1 MPNYLY
7 KCIVCDYAEEHALPI
22 SFDPGIKM
30 LCRECENKT
39 GFGEDRMTR
48 RIGKPRV
55 INARQ
60 TLGKWFKEQ
69 TGKEL
74 LGD

>member
-1 MPNYLY
+1 MPNYKY
-7 KCIVCDYAEEHALPI
+7 ECVGCSYEELMFLKM
-22 SFDPGIKM
+22 SEDPKKTFS
-30 LCRECENKT
+30 CPRCE
-39 GFGEDRMTR
+39 GEMTR
-48 RIGKPRV
+48 RITKSSVKFERD
-55 INARQ
+55 